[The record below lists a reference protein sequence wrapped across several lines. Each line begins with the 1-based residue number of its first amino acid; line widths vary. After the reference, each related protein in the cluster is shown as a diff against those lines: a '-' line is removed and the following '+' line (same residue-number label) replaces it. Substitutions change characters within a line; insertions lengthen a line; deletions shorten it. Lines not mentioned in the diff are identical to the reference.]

1 MSIMSRKTLL
11 LTCTGLIISPASFS
25 SALSQEAIQE
35 AQTAREAFLPIFRK
49 ERQYNKES
57 DIISWGGQ
65 FKAFPLASYNRD
77 LIGDKSLDQ
86 SFIPL
91 RLEAGLAVQLTP
103 KSDLYFSVEARDKV
117 FLEGEGSD
125 PTEFLLENARLN
137 LHDLGIK
144 GLSLHVGRMTIQDH
158 REAILRAQFDGALVA
173 YQNQQVRV
181 DFGVFS
187 RGKLRTDLLH
197 SGPNTESIDIIARLE
212 KRLTEA
218 LIVGALYINLDNK
231 TSVDDDRSYY
241 AIRSHGQ
248 LWKGL
253 QHWAEVTHL
262 SGASSSH
269 KRSAWAAEI
278 RGLQSTHLPGKAQIG
293 LSYIWASGDDNPF
306 DDKDTTFRQTGLQRN
321 NSFWSKG
328 PKYRLLGEALRAE
341 VSNIH
346 ALTAIMRFF
355 PNKSSSIALL
365 YHNFWQDTASTVQ
378 AGWRW
383 GGSPNGIN
391 RKLAT
396 EIDLNAAYKFKNG
409 TALEVNAAYLKPG
422 AAFGTNRSSGFAYGL
437 EIRHPL

>member
-1 MSIMSRKTLL
+1 MSSKSLL
-11 LTCTGLIISPASFS
+11 VTFAGLIFSPVSFS
-25 SALSQEAIQE
+25 SASSQEILHE
-35 AQTAREAFLPIFRK
+35 AQTPNEEFLPIFRK
-49 ERQYNKES
+49 ERRYNKES

-65 FKAFPLASYNRD
+65 LKAFPLARYNRD
-77 LIGDKSLDQ
+77 LAGNKSLDQ

-91 RLEAGLAVQLTP
+91 RLEAGLAVQLSP
-103 KSDLYFSVEARDKV
+103 KSNLYFSVENRDKV
-117 FLEGEGSD
+117 FLKGGGSD
-125 PTEFLLENARLN
+125 PTELLLGNARLN
-137 LHDLGIK
+137 LHDIGIK
-144 GLSLHVGRMTIQDH
+144 GLSLHLGRMTIQDH
-158 REAILRAQFDGALVA
+158 REAILRAQFDGALMA

-181 DFGVFS
+181 DFGIFS
-187 RGKLRTDLLH
+187 RGKLRKDLLH
-197 SGPNTESIDIIARLE
+197 SDPDTESVDLIARLE
-212 KRLTEA
+212 KRLTRTNV
-218 LIVGALYINLDNK
+218 VGGLYINLDDK
-231 TSVDDDRSYY
+231 TATNDDRSYY

-262 SGASSSH
+262 SGTSNTH
-269 KRSAWAAEI
+269 KRSAWATEI
-278 RGLQSTHLPGKAQIG
+278 RGLQSTDLPGKAQIG
-293 LSYIWASGDDNPF
+293 LAYIWASGDDDPF

-346 ALTAIMRFF
+346 ALTAMMRFF
-355 PNKSSSIALL
+355 PSKSSSISFF

-383 GGSPNGIN
+383 GGAPNGIN
-391 RKLAT
+391 KKLAT

-409 TALEVNAAYLKPG
+409 TAVEINTAYLKPG
-422 AAFGTNRSSGFAYGL
+422 SAFGANRSSGFAYGL